1 MSHFMAKSKSNIYIY
16 TFVVGFW
23 KRTACKTIF
32 YEFPFNV
39 INKRSKYMRLYLVNI
54 IL

>member
-16 TFVVGFW
+16 TFC
-23 KRTACKTIF
+23 KRTAFKTIF

-39 INKRSKYMRLYLVNI
+39 INKRSEYMRLYLVNI
-54 IL
+54 RI